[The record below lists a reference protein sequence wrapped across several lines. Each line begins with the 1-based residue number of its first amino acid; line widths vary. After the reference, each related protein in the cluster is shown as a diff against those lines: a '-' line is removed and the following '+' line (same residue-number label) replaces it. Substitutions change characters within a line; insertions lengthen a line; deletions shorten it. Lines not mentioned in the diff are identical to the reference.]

1 MLAAMDGRLTL
12 VSAPA
17 GFGKTDLLTG
27 FAERCQRPL
36 GWVSLSAAD
45 SDPVI
50 FFSSLKTALLAVY
63 PESGQAL
70 SSVLPITP
78 PLAADALAA
87 AWMSDIAAI
96 PHPFVLILDDLHL
109 VNDEGILT
117 SLAALFEQSLPHMH
131 LVVATR
137 VDPPFPLARLRAH
150 GQLTELRIVDLRFSL
165 EETRAFLS
173 KRMRMNLSSS
183 QIAALHARTEGWV
196 AGLQLAG
203 IALQSVP
210 AAAVDEFITSFT
222 GSHRFIMDYL
232 TDEVLRLQPDWIEQF
247 LLKTAIL
254 DRITAPLCSALLTG
268 EPENQRDNAQETLEL
283 LERLN
288 LFLLPLD
295 TERRWYRYHPLF
307 ADLLRHRLSQRSAD
321 QMPILHQRASEWF
334 ARLADENGNSHAI
347 DSALSHAQSA
357 RNLILLVQTLDHF
370 AEILWQQG
378 AYFRLIYWID
388 QIPDHLRS
396 QYPKLSI
403 LLAWIQFS
411 SGRLPQAVQTLA
423 EIEQALQ
430 ALSFPEE
437 VHGKAAVIRAHI
449 AVFSGRHADA
459 VQAATQALEQ
469 LPASAAAWRT
479 SAATLLGDASG
490 VSGNTA
496 AARSA
501 YSLAVSASRPE
512 QHPYLSLNAGLK
524 LAMLTAQAA
533 EMDTA
538 LRLAEEQLELA
549 ARTGLSQ
556 SALAGTLLAVKGQI
570 LWERQASSDARRMV
584 EEGVQISEQGGHIGL
599 RGWSTLAL
607 ARMLLS
613 AGDLDDLENLLE
625 RFKSLTAAAQVPP
638 WIVSPMEG
646 TQALLWLARSELERV
661 RPWIEGRG
669 LRLDDERMAARAYEY
684 WAYARFLLVD
694 GQFEDAGQL
703 LDRLLENAA
712 QQNNLV
718 FQIQLLLAK
727 ARLALAGGDRP
738 RALQLLERALQSG
751 APRGFVQLYLEEGP
765 ALRPLLEDEYIRH
778 AFPDFS
784 ARLLQ
789 SMDMVQR
796 PAADGELVEALS
808 PREMEVLQRIAQGY
822 RNADIASDLV
832 ISHNTVLFHTKN
844 IFSKLNVNNR
854 TQAIARA
861 RELRLI

>member
-1 MLAAMDGRLTL
+1 MLAAVDGRLTL

-17 GFGKTDLLTG
+17 GFGKTDLLAG
-27 FAERCQRPL
+27 FAERCPRPL
-36 GWVSLSAAD
+36 GWVSLSKAD

-50 FFSSLKTALLAVY
+50 FFSSLKTALLAAH

-70 SSVLPITP
+70 SSVLPISP
-78 PLAADALAA
+78 PLAADALVAA
-87 AWMSDIAAI
+87 LMSDIAAI
-96 PHPFVLILDDLHL
+96 PFSFVLILDDLHL

-117 SLAALFEQSLPHMH
+117 SLAALFERPVPNMH

-150 GQLTELRIVDLRFSL
+150 GQLTEIRIVDLRFSL
-165 EETRAFLS
+165 EETHAFLS
-173 KRMRMNLSSS
+173 KRMGMNLSSR

-203 IALQSVP
+203 IALQSIP

-254 DRITAPLCSALLTG
+254 DRITAPLCSALLSG
-268 EPENQRDNAQETLEL
+268 EPEYPGNNAQETLEQ

-307 ADLLRHRLSQRSAD
+307 ADLLRHRLSQRNAD
-321 QMPILHQRASEWF
+321 KLPILHQRASEWF
-334 ARLADENGNSHAI
+334 ARLANENGDSRAI

-357 RNLILLVQTLDHF
+357 KNLTLLVHTLDHF

-378 AYFRLIYWID
+378 AYFRLTYWID

-396 QYPKLSI
+396 QHPKLSI

-411 SGRLPQAVQTLA
+411 SGRLPQAVQTLT

-430 ALSFPEE
+430 ASSFPVE

-449 AVFSGRHADA
+449 AVFSGRPADA

-469 LPASAAAWRT
+469 LPASSAAWRT
-479 SAATLLGDASG
+479 SAATLLGDASS
-490 VSGNTA
+490 VAGNTT

-524 LAMLTAQAA
+524 LAMLAAQAA

-538 LRLAEEQLELA
+538 LRITEEQLELA
-549 ARTGLSQ
+549 ARTGMGK
-556 SALAGTLLAVKGQI
+556 SALAGTLLAVKGHI
-570 LWERQASSDARRMV
+570 LWERQASPDARGMV

-613 AGDLDDLENLLE
+613 EGDLDALENLLE
-625 RFKSLTAAAQVPP
+625 RFKNLTAAAQVPP

-646 TQALLWLARSELERV
+646 TQALLWLARGELERV
-661 RPWIEGRG
+661 RPWVEGRG
-669 LRLDDERMAARAYEY
+669 LRLDDERIAARAYEY
-684 WAYARFLLVD
+684 WAYARFLLVS
-694 GQFEDAGQL
+694 GQFEDAGRL
-703 LDRLLENAA
+703 LDHLLDHAA

-718 FQIQLLLAK
+718 SQIQLLLVK
-727 ARLALAGGDRP
+727 ARLALTGGDSQ
-738 RALQLLERALQSG
+738 RALELLQRALQSG
-751 APRGFVQLYLEEGP
+751 APRGFIQLYLEEGP
-765 ALRPLLEDEYIRH
+765 ALRPLLEDDYIRH

-789 SMDMVQR
+789 ALDAVRR
-796 PAADGELVEALS
+796 PAAHGELVEVLS

-822 RNADIASDLV
+822 RNVDIASDLV
-832 ISHNTVLFHTKN
+832 ISQNTVLFHTKN

-861 RELRLI
+861 RELKLI